1 MIRGKKNDENCIL
14 IREIRGKKM
23 KFEELKQLMISE
35 QIINRGIIESKII
48 SAFQKVPR
56 HLFVPRMMVRQAYD
70 DHPLGIGEGQTISQP
85 YIVALMMQ
93 LLELKD
99 NDIVLEIG
107 TGSGYQTALLAE
119 IAKEVYTIERIESLS
134 GNARKVLQELGYE
147 NIYYQVG
154 DGTLGW
160 KMSQNNEKKFTK
172 IIATASPPE
181 IPKSLT
187 DQLTENGLLVIP
199 TGDRIYQ
206 NLILVRKEKGQLRK
220 SNYGG
225 CAFVPLIGEEG
236 WSL

>member
-1 MIRGKKNDENCIL
+1 ME
-14 IREIRGKKM
+14 
-23 KFEELKQLMISE
+23 FEELKQVMIST
-35 QIINRGIIESKII
+35 QIINRGINASKII

-56 HLFVPRMMVRQAYD
+56 HLFVPKMMTRQAYD

-134 GNARKVLQELGYE
+134 GNARKVLRELGYE

-172 IIATASPPE
+172 IIVTASSPE
-181 IPKSLT
+181 IPKSLI
-187 DQLTENGLLVIP
+187 DQLAENGFLVIP
-199 TGDRIYQ
+199 TGGRISQ
-206 NLILVRKEKGQLRK
+206 NLILVRKEKGQLIK